1 MPATVSRCEQG
12 KTRARAIERRHLF
25 SGKRNQNKRER
36 VDTRVAEFL
45 GYYFAV
51 AGQTGHPAVQ
61 HSFRFGHFLQ
71 IEKNMIK
78 VSELTKRYART
89 TAVDHISF
97 EVEKGQI
104 VGFLGPNGAGKT
116 TTMRILTCF
125 LPPTSGTA
133 SVAGFDVLEQPME
146 VKKCIGY
153 LPEMP
158 PLYQEMRTTEYLH
171 FVGKLKGL
179 SGTDLKQR
187 VDSACERCA
196 ITDVRDKLLGKLS
209 KGYRQ
214 RVGLAQAILHNPDV
228 LILDEPTAGLDPKQI
243 NETRDLIKSLAGDH
257 TIILSTHILPEVE
270 QTCEQVI
277 IISKG
282 KLVATDSV
290 SNLRAR
296 GRGAE
301 SVLVEVGS
309 RDGALDPIA
318 VQERLGKVAGVSRVT
333 FKEKRSGGSAFEVE
347 NRKGSFVRGEL
358 ARAVV
363 QAGWDLNELRTA
375 SVSLEEVFLQLTRE
389 QSEAVA
395 EKPKAKEAAQ

>member
-1 MPATVSRCEQG
+1 
-12 KTRARAIERRHLF
+12 
-25 SGKRNQNKRER
+25 
-36 VDTRVAEFL
+36 
-45 GYYFAV
+45 
-51 AGQTGHPAVQ
+51 
-61 HSFRFGHFLQ
+61 
-71 IEKNMIK
+71 MIK

-116 TTMRILTCF
+116 TTMRMLTCF

-146 VKKCIGY
+146 VKKRIGY

-158 PLYQEMRTTEYLH
+158 PLYQEMRTTEYLM

-179 SGTDLKQR
+179 SGADLKQR
-187 VDSACERCA
+187 VETACERCA
-196 ITDVRDKLLGKLS
+196 ITDVKEKLLGKLS

-270 QTCEQVI
+270 QTCQQVI
-277 IISKG
+277 IINRG
-282 KLVATDSV
+282 KVVATDSV
-290 SNLRAR
+290 SNLRGRA
-296 GRGAE
+296 RGAE
-301 SVLVEVGS
+301 SMLLEVGS
-309 RDGALDPIA
+309 RDGSLDTAA
-318 VQERLGKVAGVSRVT
+318 VQERLEKVAGVSRVT
-333 FKEKRSGGSAFEVE
+333 FKEKRQEGSTFEVE
-347 NRKGSFVRGEL
+347 NRKGSFSRGDL

-363 QAGWDLNELRTA
+363 QAGWELNEMRPA
-375 SVSLEEVFLQLTRE
+375 SVSLEEIFLQLTQE
-389 QSEAVA
+389 QSAPAA